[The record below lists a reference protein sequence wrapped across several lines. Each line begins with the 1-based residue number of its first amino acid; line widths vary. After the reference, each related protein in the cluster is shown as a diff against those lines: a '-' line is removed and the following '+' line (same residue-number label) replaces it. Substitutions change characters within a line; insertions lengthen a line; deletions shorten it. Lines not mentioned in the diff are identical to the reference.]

1 MKPTET
7 EKTAYRLLGWHFL
20 ICVGLLLGT
29 VLSLGSMAETSVPV
43 LFGMMFFGVFG
54 VLCPFVAKMYRKH
67 AVMKYTGF
75 LPLIGAVLLFAF
87 GNWFQGALSFI
98 NLLIQRWNVLR
109 ADGLRLFTEN
119 ASGNDQLAF
128 LFALLLV
135 LGLLVWQLTE
145 YGYRIGAGIY
155 ALAWAAV
162 MVLLEAVSVWAVIF
176 LFAAFFCKCLT
187 YRGQAPTRRNS
198 IWCALTFAFLVLG
211 GLLLT
216 DAYNV
221 SIDDLREDTRQQI
234 RTLRYGE
241 QTLPEGNLYQAQHL
255 QELDETMLTVH
266 TEQQKTLYLK
276 GYSGGV
282 YEEETGRWEPTE
294 NAAYGGEYAGMLK
307 WLKKQQF
314 DPLMQS
320 ATYYALGD
328 TAEKPQ
334 ENILQINAEHASREY
349 GYVPTS
355 AENVVK
361 NRLSEKKDQRF
372 AGKGLFGSRS
382 YTVNELSG
390 SRPAELM
397 ALQAWISEPQTE
409 EQKSYLEAEAVYR
422 KFVYETYTQSDTAME
437 ELLNRL
443 FWDDY
448 EAENEGIYS
457 ALSHVR
463 DVLKTTVQYTTTP
476 EAVPEGETP
485 LYWGLFEAH
494 EGNAMLFATAAVE
507 ALRIYGIP
515 ARYAEGYY
523 LSESRTKDSTDGTVE
538 LTGRDAHAWVEIYFD
553 GIGWQPVD
561 VTPGYYYDTMT
572 LRQMVSLPDT
582 VHKTAAMEDNG
593 REASGADAQETMDAS
608 LMEDA
613 MYHGRSIA
621 LVVLGVIGLFVILVT
636 ALVTLFELVRMG
648 CVTWERY
655 IYSRYSNRQRV
666 FLLRYCIH
674 RLLALH
680 GLETELGWKSNMVD
694 GQAASAIHGVNPGEG
709 VRITH
714 LFEKQM
720 YGNIELENYEVR
732 TIHSFLDKIVGD
744 HGGYTWKKRLRLHYI
759 SLYLVPEFNKINKM
773 SKTARKC
780 RPENGH

>member
-29 VLSLGSMAETSVPV
+29 VLSLGSMAGPDVPE
-43 LFGMMFFGVFG
+43 LFGMMIFGALG
-54 VLCPFVAKMYRKH
+54 ALCPFTAKLCRKH
-67 AVMKYTGF
+67 AILKYTGIF
-75 LPLIGAVLLFAF
+75 PLAGAVLLFAF
-87 GNWFQGALSFI
+87 GNWFHGALSFV

-135 LGLLVWQLTE
+135 LGMLVWQLTE

-155 ALAWAAV
+155 VLAWTIV

-176 LFAAFFCKCLT
+176 LFSAFFCKCLT
-187 YRGQAPTRRNS
+187 CKGQVPTKRNS
-198 IWCALTFAFLVLG
+198 IWCALTFGFLVVG

-216 DAYNV
+216 DAHNLA
-221 SIDDLREDTRQQI
+221 IDDLREDTRQQI
-234 RTLRYGE
+234 RKLRYGE
-241 QTLPEGNLYQAQHL
+241 QTLPEGDLYQAIHL
-255 QELDETMLTVH
+255 QERGETMLTVH

-276 GYSGGV
+276 GYSGGM
-282 YEEETGRWEPTE
+282 YEEETGRWKPTE
-294 NAAYGGEYAGMLK
+294 NAAYGGEYSGMLK
-307 WLKKQQF
+307 WLKSRKF

-320 ATYYALGD
+320 ATYYTLGD

-334 ENILQINAEHASREY
+334 ENALQIDVAYASREY
-349 GYVPTS
+349 GYAPTS
-355 AENVVK
+355 VESVVR
-361 NRLSEKKDQRF
+361 NRLSEKKDQRL
-372 AGKGLFGSRS
+372 AGKGLFGSSS

-397 ALQAWISEPQTE
+397 ALQEWISEPQTE
-409 EQKSYLEAEAVYR
+409 EQLSYLESEAVYR
-422 KFVYETYTQSDTAME
+422 KFVYETYTQPDTAIE

-463 DVLKTTVQYTTTP
+463 DVLKNTVQYTTTP

-523 LSESRTKDSTDGTVE
+523 LSESRTKDSPDGTVE

-582 VHKTAAMEDNG
+582 VHKTAAMDDKG
-593 REASGADAQETMDAS
+593 KDASGADTKETMDAS

-621 LVVLGVIGLFVILVT
+621 LVVLGVIALLVILVT
-636 ALVTLFELVRMG
+636 ALVTLLELARMV
-648 CVTWERY
+648 CVTWEQY
-655 IYSRYSNRQRV
+655 IYSCYSNRQRV

-674 RLLALH
+674 RLLVLH
-680 GLETELGWKSNMVD
+680 GLETELGWKSTMVD
-694 GQAASAIHGVNPGEG
+694 SQAANAIHGVNPGEG

-720 YGNIELENYEVR
+720 YGNMELENYEVR
-732 TIHSFLDKIVGD
+732 TIHSFLDKIAGD
-744 HGGYTWKKRLRLHYI
+744 HEGYTWKKRLRLHYI

-773 SKTARKC
+773 SKSARKC
-780 RPENGH
+780 CPENGH